1 MRSLHRVASSLVTA
15 TAFVAV
21 AGCGD
26 LEVTNPNQPDRAR
39 VLATPGDVVN
49 LAGSTLTTWFNA
61 AQGMEAGGPLNTM
74 ADAYSASWNNYF
86 MRIHSSEPRTHYRND
101 PGSAERTTVEWYWYQ
116 YYAALSSANDA
127 LRVIDN
133 GVLQWTGEGA
143 DTTAMRMTETVS
155 TLMQGVVFAELALN
169 YDQALYVDQ
178 TYGDADIDTVTFSDR
193 VVIRD
198 RALEKLDAAIALAAE
213 NEFETPPAWSGG
225 NSYTN
230 TQIAQ
235 IANTQAA
242 RLLAYFARDAA
253 ENAQTDWA
261 RVAAYAANG
270 ISKPGEEFDFLFT
283 GDGNCPDVTGARGI
297 CNEIILWANDPT
309 TMHVDDRIANLLDPA
324 TQQNPGLGNNPRPNS
339 PDRRL
344 GNGSFGTASWANGL
358 GAGAVPADGGGG
370 TDFMWHALSFMRADR
385 GLYHRSNITQVRYNY
400 ASFTAPDGSG
410 GGLGDTP
417 LMTRQE
423 NDLLWAEGLI
433 RSGGSLATAAA
444 LINNSRVG
452 RGGLSP
458 ATAGDGVNGLLAK
471 LQYEQDV
478 ELLGLSA
485 VPYYNRRR
493 IDGLKPLTPR
503 IMPVP
508 AQELGVLQEELYT
521 YGGSFDDGGSSGAE
535 SILASVGSAKVHAIA
550 KEQANRPRGLGRRL
564 H

>member
-15 TAFVAV
+15 TAFLAV

-26 LEVTNPNQPDRAR
+26 LEVTNPNQPDRSR
-39 VLATPGDVVN
+39 VLATPGDVVS
-49 LAGSTLTTWFNA
+49 LAGSSMSTWFNA

-116 YYAALSSANDA
+116 YYSALASANDA
-127 LRVIDN
+127 LRVIES
-133 GVLQWTGEGA
+133 GALQWTGEGS
-143 DTTAMRMTETVS
+143 DTAALHMTETMA
-155 TLMQGVVFAELALN
+155 TFIQGVALSELALN
-169 YDQALYVDQ
+169 YDKALIVFQD
-178 TYGDADIDTVTFSDR
+178 TDISALEFSDR
-193 VVIRD
+193 VAVRD
-198 RALEKLDAAIALAAE
+198 AALEKLDAAIALAGA
-213 NEFETPPAWSGG
+213 NEFETPAAWTGG
-225 NSYTN
+225 NSYSN
-230 TQIAQ
+230 GQIAQ

-261 RVAAYAANG
+261 RVATYASNG

-297 CNEIILWANDPT
+297 CNEIVLWANDPT

-344 GNGSFGTASWANGL
+344 GNGSYGTASWANGL
-358 GAGAVPADGGGG
+358 GAGAIPADGGGG

-417 LMTRQE
+417 LMTMHE

-433 RSGGSLATAAA
+433 RSGGSLATAAE
-444 LINNSRVG
+444 LINNTRVD
-452 RGGLSP
+452 RGGLAP
-458 ATAGDGVNGLLAK
+458 ASAGDGVNGLLAK

-478 ELLGLSA
+478 ELLGLNV

-493 IDGLKPLTPR
+493 IDGLQPLTPR

-508 AQELGVLQEELYT
+508 AQELGVLQEALYT
-521 YGGSFDDGGSSGAE
+521 YGGTFGDGGSTSTA

-550 KEQANRPRGLGRRL
+550 KAQSNRSRGLERRL

>member
-1 MRSLHRVASSLVTA
+1 MRSLHRVASSVVTA
-15 TAFVAV
+15 TAFLAV

-26 LEVTNPNQPDRAR
+26 LDVTNPNQPDRTR
-39 VLATPGDVVN
+39 VLATPGDVVS
-49 LAGSTLTTWFNA
+49 LAGSTLSTWFNA

-74 ADAYSASWNNYF
+74 ADAYTASWNNYF

-101 PGSAERTTVEWYWYQ
+101 PGSSERTTVEWYWYQ
-116 YYAALSSANDA
+116 YYSALASANDA
-127 LRVIDN
+127 LRVIDA
-133 GVLQWTGEGA
+133 GSLQWTSEGS
-143 DTTAMRMTETVS
+143 DTASMRMTETIA
-155 TLMQGVVFAELALN
+155 TFIQGSSLAELALN
-169 YDQALYVDQ
+169 YDKALIVFED
-178 TYGDADIDTVTFSDR
+178 TDIAALQFSDR
-193 VVIRD
+193 AAVRD
-198 RALEKLDAAIALAAE
+198 AALEKLDAAIALAE
-213 NEFETPPAWSGG
+213 QHEFETPGSWTGG
-225 NSYTN
+225 NSYSN

-253 ENAQTDWA
+253 ENATTDWA

-283 GDGNCPDVTGARGI
+283 GDGNCPDLTGARGI
-297 CNEIILWANDPT
+297 CNEIIVWANDPT
-309 TMHVDDRIANLLDPA
+309 TMHVDDRVARLLDPA
-324 TQQNPGLGNNPRPNS
+324 TQQNPGLGDNPRPNS

-344 GNGSFGTASWANGL
+344 GNGSFGSTSWAEGL
-358 GAGAVPADGGGG
+358 GIGAIPADGGGG
-370 TDFMWHALSFMRADR
+370 TDFMWHALCFMRADR
-385 GLYHRSNITQVRYNY
+385 GLYHCSNITHVRYNNS
-400 ASFTAPDGSG
+400 SFTSPNGSFG
-410 GGLGDTP
+410 EGEDTP
-417 LMTRQE
+417 LMTRHE

-433 RSGGSLATAAA
+433 RSGGNLALAAE
-444 LINNSRVG
+444 LINNSRVD

-458 ATAGDGVNGLLAK
+458 ATAGEGAASLLVK

-493 IDGLKPLTPR
+493 IDGLQPLTPR

-521 YGGSFDDGGSSGAE
+521 FGGTFGDGGSTGAE
-535 SILASVGSAKVHAIA
+535 AVLARVGTARVHAIA
-550 KEQANRPRGLGRRL
+550 RQQANRPRGFERRL